1 MLLWRLTITG
11 RRRGHFS
18 DHAKPLQ
25 LCEKRC
31 APWDYDVPARGS
43 KGVQN
48 KRRNKRI
55 LCSFLLHRHE
65 HPAILRVL

>member
-1 MLLWRLTITG
+1 MLLWRLTMTG

-31 APWDYDVPARGS
+31 KYTPVYQLIEVGKFFFESR
-43 KGVQN
+43 
-48 KRRNKRI
+48 
-55 LCSFLLHRHE
+55 FF
-65 HPAILRVL
+65 VLYHLGKPL